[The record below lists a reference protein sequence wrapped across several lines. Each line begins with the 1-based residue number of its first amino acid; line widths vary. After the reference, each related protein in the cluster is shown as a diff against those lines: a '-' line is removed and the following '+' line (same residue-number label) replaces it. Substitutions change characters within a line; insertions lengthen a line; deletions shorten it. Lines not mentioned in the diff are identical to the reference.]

1 MENTVTIIEA
11 IIGNYLD
18 DSNRSILVAI
28 STDDKSNFI
37 GRSKDDAKSM
47 LQFIGVEIGE
57 NDFLY
62 NITIP
67 NIYLGAT
74 MQQQVQPIKNPFKY
88 ITNRLLY

>member
-18 DSNRSILVAI
+18 DSNKSILLAI

-37 GRSKDDAKSM
+37 GRSKQDQKSM
-47 LQFIGVEIGE
+47 LEFVGIKISE
-57 NDFLY
+57 NEFLY

-67 NIYLGAT
+67 NIHLGAT
-74 MQQQVQPIKNPFKY
+74 MQQQVQPIKTPFKY

>member
-1 MENTVTIIEA
+1 MENKVIIIEA

-18 DSNRSILVAI
+18 DSNKSILIAI
-28 STDDKSNFI
+28 SIDDKVNFI
-37 GRSKDDAKSM
+37 GRSKEDQKGM
-47 LQFIGVEIGE
+47 LEFVGVKISE

-74 MQQQVQPIKNPFKY
+74 MQEQVQPIKNPFKY